1 MGSTK
6 SHDEIPILEPTQEV
20 NIINETPINH
30 YDNFMNS
37 FDVKIKQHVKIKQFY
52 ESLEIGNENHDKIK
66 LMIIECDQLS
76 ISILKK
82 HEIITQYIFNEQISD
97 CIIILP
103 NNETIKCL
111 KIMLKRIKYFSLL
124 LEEFKYQDDITLLT
138 DPKITLLLIKFL
150 YNFDIKICINSSN
163 FCEIFDLMQLWLM
176 DLEYIIEVLLFA
188 ESNVV
193 SIITYQL
200 GQQHFDNILILDE
213 HLNNIYYSNCPKNI
227 KKITQN
233 ITKQIYLYNFG
244 ENMFKFKNWQSKF
257 SDELKL
263 HTIKTFKRHDLLWS
277 SKIEYPIIIKYLNEC
292 DFENNNIYCEIYDKS
307 LVSNKVA
314 IRMSPADSIK
324 DLDKINSILTI
335 ESYDPFLVVSFLEK
349 FKVTIKESS
358 TDTITIK
365 FDEQSF
371 GKLHCNSRII
381 FDDMLKLNYNQI
393 KTHRYTVIGIDGI
406 KNGKTAVVATAR
418 YPIDTTMCYLI
429 ILDKPIKLNKQLLK
443 KSNIWIYTEICHK
456 IPHI

>member
-1 MGSTK
+1 MGNKK
-6 SHDEIPILEPTQEV
+6 SHDEIPSLEPTQEI

-37 FDVKIKQHVKIKQFY
+37 FDVKIKQHMKIKQFY
-52 ESLEIGNENHDKIK
+52 GSLEIGNENHDKIK
-66 LMIIECDQLS
+66 LMINECDQLS
-76 ISILKK
+76 ITILKK

-97 CIIILP
+97 CIIIFP

-124 LEEFKYQDDITLLT
+124 LEEFKYQDEIILLT

-150 YNFDIKICINSSN
+150 YNFDIKMYINPSN

-200 GQQHFDNILILDE
+200 KQQHFDNVLILDE
-213 HLNNIYYSNCPKNI
+213 HLNNIYFSDCPKNI
-227 KKITQN
+227 KKIILN
-233 ITKQIYLYNFG
+233 ITKQIYLYDFG
-244 ENMFKFKNWQSKF
+244 ENMFKFKKWQSKF
-257 SDELKL
+257 SDEHKINV
-263 HTIKTFKRHDLLWS
+263 IKTFKRHDLLWIS
-277 SKIEYPIIIKYLNEC
+277 QIEYPIIIKYLNKH

-307 LVSNKVA
+307 LRLNKVA
-314 IRMSPADSIK
+314 VRIGSANSIR

-335 ESYDPFLVVSFLEK
+335 ESYVPFLIVSFLEK

-358 TDTITIK
+358 IDTITIK

-393 KTHRYTVIGIDGI
+393 KTDCYTVIGIDGI
-406 KNGKTAVVATAR
+406 TNGKKAVVATAR
-418 YPIDTTMCYLI
+418 YPIDDTICYLI

-443 KSNIWIYTEICHK
+443 KTNIWIYTEICHK